1 MDGCKYRD
9 MISYDR
15 RGIYLLRRTQEV
27 YSRGDI
33 KYSKTART
41 ERGKK
46 RRGASI
52 ETSPLYLQTA
62 TVNLRKYA

>member
-41 ERGKK
+41 EREE
-46 RRGASI
+46 RREEG
-52 ETSPLYLQTA
+52 QG
-62 TVNLRKYA
+62 